1 MKPDFDALMEGFFV
15 VLYFVSGLLL
25 LPCVVVFGVLSE
37 NLAMWIMIGI
47 HLLILIYFL
56 GKEDDM
62 TEEKN

>member
-15 VLYFVSGLLL
+15 VLYFVSVLLL

>member
-1 MKPDFDALMEGFFV
+1 MKTDFDALMEGFFV
-15 VLYFVSGLLL
+15 VLYFVSVLLL

-47 HLLILIYFL
+47 HFLILIYFL

-62 TEEKN
+62 TDET